1 MQGRFLAR
9 ISPKLGRLKSPQK
22 LHLIQLLLF
31 FSSLKIDQVNKHLD
45 QVAQGN
51 VEHKREDVK
60 KALQLLLRNT
70 SALEQVLTIVKSHVV
85 YTILLNN
92 Y

>member
-1 MQGRFLAR
+1 M
-9 ISPKLGRLKSPQK
+9 GRLKNPQK
-22 LHLIQLLLF
+22 LLLIQLLLF
-31 FSSLKIDQVNKHLD
+31 FFSLKIDQVNKHLD

-70 SALEQVLTIVKSHVV
+70 SALEQVLTIVTSHVM
-85 YTILLNN
+85 YIILLNN

>member
-1 MQGRFLAR
+1 MD
-9 ISPKLGRLKSPQK
+9 RLKNPQK
-22 LHLIQLLLF
+22 LLLIQLLLF
-31 FSSLKIDQVNKHLD
+31 FFSLKIDQVNEHLD

-70 SALEQVLTIVKSHVV
+70 SALEQVLTIVKSHVM
-85 YTILLNN
+85 YIILLNN